1 MVLKFSLVH
10 EVLCT
15 KSHLIWYYLFTRKWA
30 RALQQKKQLNIHRK
44 RQQNTIYLFMFNHF
58 YKI

>member
-10 EVLCT
+10 E
-15 KSHLIWYYLFTRKWA
+15 SYLIWYYLFTRKYA
-30 RALQQKKQLNIHRK
+30 RALQQEKQLNIHRK